1 MILIQHRQG
10 VSLTLRIGFCTLC
23 LAASSVQ
30 AQIIRNGD
38 FNDPSGS
45 GVTDCINGGGQRA
58 TAPTPW
64 SIQSTPDVSTQA
76 TVQFDGTGVVRAN
89 LSPGFDI
96 SPDGG
101 CFQGFRSLDNAT
113 NEGVFQTTNPIQDA
127 SREHAFS
134 FQYTEYTQ
142 PNNPQCVPQVEF
154 RINSTDDSNGTALSS
169 APNVGTPGGPSA
181 EGEWITT
188 ATTSFIPA
196 NFGINNG
203 DSINIYLGVVA
214 NDCSTTWG
222 FVDGLSLN
230 PLPDLSKSL
239 NPSTIIDGSSATYT
253 WTIDNTQLNSTT
265 AAGISFTD
273 SLPGSI
279 IVANPP
285 NAITTCGG
293 SISAVAGSN
302 SVSVNSLSVASNS
315 SCTVSVDVTNVSG
328 NLNASC
334 ATNPVAFT
342 NTSGNITALLGA
354 INTLTPQ
361 CLVVNANIPVADI
374 STTKTLDSSGPFTVG
389 DTLQYTLVVSNTGPD
404 TATNVTVDDIPSNL
418 VINSVSSPNC
428 SSFPC
433 TIPSLSNGATET
445 ITVQTTIQNSGPF
458 DNIATAS
465 ADESDPNTS
474 NNTDN
479 TGNGGTAAPAADVSI
494 TKTLDTAGPFTV
506 GDSFQYTLVV
516 TNAGPDDATN
526 VSINDT
532 PTNLIIDS
540 VSSTNCSAFPC
551 TIPSLSNGAS
561 ETITVQATIDNSGPF
576 DNEATATAVESDP
589 NTGNNTDNTG
599 NGGTAAPAADVSIT
613 KTLDTAGPFT
623 VGDAI
628 QYTLV
633 VTNAGPDD
641 ATNVSINDTPTN
653 LIIDSVSSTNCSA
666 FPCTIPSLSN
676 GASETITVQAT
687 IDNSGP
693 FDNEAT
699 ATAVESDP
707 DTGNNTD
714 DSGNGG
720 NGAPAADISVVK
732 TLDSPGPFNVGDI
745 VEYSLVVSNFGP
757 DPATNVIVTDTPSQ
771 LIITEVSGAGCTSFP
786 CTIGTLNV
794 GDNAV
799 ITVLAQIDN
808 SGVFDNVAT
817 VSAVE
822 TDPDPSDNNDDTDN
836 SAEATFVVVEV
847 PANSAWA
854 LWVLILCLML
864 VAYRRGFKLH

>member
-1 MILIQHRQG
+1 
-10 VSLTLRIGFCTLC
+10 
-23 LAASSVQ
+23 
-30 AQIIRNGD
+30 
-38 FNDPSGS
+38 
-45 GVTDCINGGGQRA
+45 
-58 TAPTPW
+58 
-64 SIQSTPDVSTQA
+64 
-76 TVQFDGTGVVRAN
+76 
-89 LSPGFDI
+89 
-96 SPDGG
+96 
-101 CFQGFRSLDNAT
+101 
-113 NEGVFQTTNPIQDA
+113 
-127 SREHAFS
+127 
-134 FQYTEYTQ
+134 
-142 PNNPQCVPQVEF
+142 
-154 RINSTDDSNGTALSS
+154 
-169 APNVGTPGGPSA
+169 
-181 EGEWITT
+181 
-188 ATTSFIPA
+188 
-196 NFGINNG
+196 
-203 DSINIYLGVVA
+203 
-214 NDCSTTWG
+214 
-222 FVDGLSLN
+222 
-230 PLPDLSKSL
+230 
-239 NPSTIIDGSSATYT
+239 
-253 WTIDNTQLNSTT
+253 
-265 AAGISFTD
+265 
-273 SLPGSI
+273 
-279 IVANPP
+279 
-285 NAITTCGG
+285 
-293 SISAVAGSN
+293 
-302 SVSVNSLSVASNS
+302 
-315 SCTVSVDVTNVSG
+315 
-328 NLNASC
+328 
-334 ATNPVAFT
+334 
-342 NTSGNITALLGA
+342 
-354 INTLTPQ
+354 
-361 CLVVNANIPVADI
+361 VVNANIPVADI

-389 DTLQYTLVVSNTGPD
+389 DTLQYTLLVSNTGPD
-404 TATNVTVDDIPSNL
+404 TATNVIVDDIPSNL

-445 ITVQTTIQNSGPF
+445 ISVQTTIQNSGPF

-465 ADESDPNTS
+465 ADESDPNTSNNDDATGNGGNGLQAADVAVTKTLDTAGPFTVGDSIQYTLVVSNAGPDIATAINVSDIPTNLSIDSVSSNSCSGFPCIIPTLGIGASENITVLATIQNSGAFDNEATAVPIEADLNTS

-506 GDSFQYTLVV
+506 GDSIQYTLVV

-540 VSSTNCSAFPC
+540 VSSTNCSTFPC
-551 TIPSLSNGAS
+551 TIPSLNNGAS

-589 NTGNNTDNTG
+589 DTGNNTDNTG
-599 NGGTAAPAADVSIT
+599 NGGTGAPAADVSIT

-623 VGDAI
+623 VGDSI
-628 QYTLV
+628 QYTLIV
-633 VTNAGPDD
+633 ANAGPDT
-641 ATNVSINDTPTN
+641 ATDIEVTDTPTN
-653 LIIDSVSSTNCSA
+653 LIIDSISSTNCSA